1 MIWFLVVHSTQ
12 REIRERH
19 HYSVDC
25 IVAIYVG
32 MLLWRMTGFLWSAR
46 ETNRSRRIAKLD
58 EVQNKLFR
66 AAKDSDIVEIRSLLN
81 AVELAGQEK
90 KGFSQRII
98 FSFAAAIIVFIL
110 LFILLAFALTNDG

>member
-1 MIWFLVVHSTQ
+1 M
-12 REIRERH
+12 
-19 HYSVDC
+19 
-25 IVAIYVG
+25 
-32 MLLWRMTGFLWSAR
+32 WRMTRFLWSAR

-58 EVQNKLFR
+58 EVQNRLFR
-66 AAKDSDIVEIRSLLN
+66 AAKDSDILEIRSLLN

-110 LFILLAFALTNDG
+110 LFILLAFTLTNDG